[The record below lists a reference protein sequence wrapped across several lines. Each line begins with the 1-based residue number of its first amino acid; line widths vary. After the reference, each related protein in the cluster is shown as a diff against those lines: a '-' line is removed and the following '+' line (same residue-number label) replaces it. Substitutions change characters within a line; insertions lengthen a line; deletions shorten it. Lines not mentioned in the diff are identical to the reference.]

1 MIKPIVK
8 FAYIIYKSINKH
20 QRLITLLSKGKTKQA
35 IKLLQNNK
43 HLAYKIDSQG
53 WNLYDTAVAFKNIE
67 FVKCLKSFIE
77 CKHTDAYIRFLRNKI
92 AINPM
97 HRGHTTLMCQFDKED
112 PNGVWKQI
120 EDAENNRS
128 LGINV

>member
-67 FVKCLKSFIE
+67 FVKCLKSFID
-77 CKHTDAYIRFLRNKI
+77 CKHTDAYITFWKNRIPFSPT
-92 AINPM
+92 A
-97 HRGHTTLMCQFDKED
+97 RGTTTLNRIIDRSN